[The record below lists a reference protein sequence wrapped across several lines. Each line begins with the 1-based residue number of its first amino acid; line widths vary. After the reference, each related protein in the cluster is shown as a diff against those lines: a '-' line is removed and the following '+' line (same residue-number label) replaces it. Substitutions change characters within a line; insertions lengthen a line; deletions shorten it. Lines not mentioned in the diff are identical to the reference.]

1 MYVLVGLDRQRV
13 VVEPDARNE
22 KAIARLV
29 RQGSAPG
36 PEIVLPEID
45 LPGVYSPEKRARLAL
60 LTPEAALPGDSS
72 PGSSAS

>member
-29 RQGSAPG
+29 RQGFVPG

-45 LPGVYSPEKRARLAL
+45 LPGVYLPEKRARLAF

-72 PGSSAS
+72 PGSSVS